1 MIPAVLTPFVILLM
15 TCCKIES
22 SAPLS
27 LERILSIRL
36 SWFFDFLV
44 FVCRLSSKFCSLSG
58 VRSSVRLKSHLQSC
72 LVSLREAL
80 ASWQSTVSGFL
91 ACWLPRSLHSLATT
105 MDILCAIFCHCE
117 AKPKQSNVFERPT
130 RLVAALAMLAA
141 MTCPCAIASIR
152 KNARQSTVYE
162 CLTRLIATRPNGRS
176 Q

>member
-1 MIPAVLTPFVILLM
+1 MGSKFHVWSPQKILTIRYCEAIVEATIPAVLTPFVILLM

-22 SAPLS
+22 SAPLN

-58 VRSSVRLKSHLQSC
+58 VRSCVRLKSHLQSC

-91 ACWLPRSLHSLATT
+91 ARWLPRSLHSLATT
-105 MDILCAIFCHCE
+105 MDIFVCAIFCHCE
-117 AKPKQSNVFERPT
+117 HKRSNQQAKNPHDSDFAHG
-130 RLVAALAMLAA
+130 RL
-141 MTCPCAIASIR
+141 PRS
-152 KNARQSTVYE
+152 
-162 CLTRLIATRPNGRS
+162 PNGLARNDG
-176 Q
+176 

>member
-1 MIPAVLTPFVILLM
+1 MSFLCQSTPLSAVGSKFHVWNPQKILAIRYCEAIVEAMIPAVLALFAILLM

-58 VRSSVRLKSHLQSC
+58 VRSCVRLKSHLQSC

-80 ASWQSTVSGFL
+80 ASWQSTVS
-91 ACWLPRSLHSLATT
+91 
-105 MDILCAIFCHCE
+105 
-117 AKPKQSNVFERPT
+117 ER
-130 RLVAALAMLAA
+130 
-141 MTCPCAIASIR
+141 
-152 KNARQSTVYE
+152 
-162 CLTRLIATRPNGRS
+162 LTRLIASAIAS

>member
-1 MIPAVLTPFVILLM
+1 MGPKFHVWNPQKILAIRYCEAIVKATIPAVLTPFVILLM

-91 ACWLPRSLHSLATT
+91 ACWLPRSRCSLAMTLKYWRCDFSRT
-105 MDILCAIFCHCE
+105 WCAI
-117 AKPKQSNVFERPT
+117 
-130 RLVAALAMLAA
+130 LV
-141 MTCPCAIASIR
+141 
-152 KNARQSTVYE
+152 
-162 CLTRLIATRPNGRS
+162 
-176 Q
+176 